1 MSFQSPS
8 KYNEALRNIILSA
21 SKGNAIDSIDLDEID
36 LILRDAYSIEHMRES
51 GTFFTGLKLA
61 TKTLD
66 SFPEQIDA
74 HSVILDPTCGAG
86 NLLVLCSRKLTVY
99 PKLTQTLSI
108 WGRQLKGYDLYESF
122 IEGAKLRII
131 IDALNRGAKMDCDIN
146 SALNLLPNLK
156 AKNALEINFD
166 DLNDIT
172 HIIMNPP
179 FMLSKSPENSYWKK
193 GKVNSA
199 GIFLDKYLR
208 LLPSNCNISAIL
220 PDVLRSGSRYV
231 DFRKHVECNLI
242 GTCCI
247 WGRFNKKTDVD
258 VFILSGKIK
267 HESSSKISWSLNL
280 GSYQQLS
287 SKYDVRV
294 GPLVAYRDPQE
305 GEEHPYF
312 HPKNSP
318 AWEVITKQTEK
329 RKFRGTLIQPPF
341 VVVKRTSSPTD
352 KFRASATVINLRTP
366 VAIENHMIVI
376 KPKDSTLKSC
386 LNLIEILKSSRT
398 NDFLNNRIRTRHL
411 TVGVV
416 KEIPI

>member
-1 MSFQSPS
+1 MSFQFTS

-21 SKGNAIDSIDLDEID
+21 PLGNAIDSIDLDEID
-36 LILRDAYSIEHMRES
+36 LILRDSYSIENMRQS
-51 GTFFTGLKLA
+51 GTFFTGLELA
-61 TKTLD
+61 TKALD
-66 SFPEQIDA
+66 SFPDQINA
-74 HSVILDPTCGAG
+74 QSVILDPTCGAG
-86 NLLVLCSRKLTVY
+86 NLLVLCSRKLAIH

-108 WGRQLKGYDLYESF
+108 WGKQLKGYDLYESF

-146 SALNLLPNLK
+146 TALNLLPNITVK
-156 AKNALEINFD
+156 DALNINHD
-166 DLNDIT
+166 DLKDIT
-172 HIIMNPP
+172 HMIMNPP
-179 FMLSKSPENSYWKK
+179 FMLSKSPKNNYWKK

-199 GIFLDKYLR
+199 GIFLDHYLR
-208 LLPSNCNISAIL
+208 LLPSNCSISAIL
-220 PDVLRSGSRYV
+220 PDVLRSGSRYA
-231 DFRKHVECNLI
+231 DFRKYVECNFV
-242 GTCCI
+242 GKCNI

-258 VFILSGKIK
+258 VFILMGKTTYNSTK
-267 HESSSKISWSLNL
+267 RISWSLDL
-280 GSYQQLS
+280 GDYNQLS

-305 GEEHPYF
+305 GKEHPYF

-318 AWEVITKQTEK
+318 AWEIITKQTEK
-329 RKFRGTLIQPPF
+329 RKFEGALIHPPF
-341 VVVKRTSSPTD
+341 VLVKRTSSPTD
-352 KFRASATVINLRTP
+352 KYRASATVINLEIP

-386 LNLIEILKSSRT
+386 LELLGILKSSQT

-411 TVGVV
+411 TVGVI